1 MYTHI
6 QNSADLKAAI
16 VEMEEKQRREKLE
29 LVENFHVLTES
40 LKPMNLIKSSIHKVT
55 STPGIGGTIL
65 KASMGLGAGLISK
78 KLLVGH
84 STGILKMLAGNAVK
98 LGVAGI
104 IAKKSDNIKYAGLK
118 LLTNMFGKKK

>member
-16 VEMEEKQRREKLE
+16 IEMEEKQRREKLE
-29 LVENFHVLTES
+29 LVENFHVLTEN

-55 STPGIGGTIL
+55 STPGIAGTIL
-65 KASMGLGAGLISK
+65 KASLGLGAGMISK
-78 KLLVGH
+78 KLLIGH
-84 STGILKMLAGNAVK
+84 STGILKTLAGNAVK

-118 LLTNMFGKKK
+118 LLTNMFGKRK